1 MDRDRQEWGKVK
13 ESIRLT
19 LSHHSQRLATYGP
32 LVLLVVHMLLFF
44 IVACIAAPF
53 PKTPATAAGEDS
65 EDRAC
70 EEDQIARE
78 HGDATTH
85 DDSEGNK
92 MVELQSRGEF
102 SSSSSSTQPPL
113 YGK

>member
-1 MDRDRQEWGKVK
+1 MGKVK

-19 LSHHSQRLATYGP
+19 LSLSHHSQRLATYGP
-32 LVLLVVHMLLFF
+32 LALLVVHMLLFF
-44 IVACIAAPF
+44 IVACIAPSF
-53 PKTPATAAGEDS
+53 PKTPATAAGEDG
-65 EDRAC
+65 EDRARD
-70 EEDQIARE
+70 EYQSARE
-78 HGDATTH
+78 HGDATAH

-113 YGK
+113 YGR